1 MSISWHCGI
10 IVLCENR
17 NKIIY
22 WVRERT
28 WGEWWKF
35 KIVQMLWI
43 SGLYLWSYSLGEEV
57 EEENIKYLLL
67 DSTQVRDRAF
77 IVISI
82 HMTSQSSEIFQQHSR
97 AEIRSDWINPRLEIW
112 RMKAIDAPGGSWLPG
127 ETWED
132 LQFLRW
138 TGPEKSFPRCRRVST
153 SWASGHSSL
162 DGIGSWKP

>member
-1 MSISWHCGI
+1 MSISWQHGI
-10 IVLCENR
+10 IFLCENR

-57 EEENIKYLLL
+57 EEENIKYLLM
-67 DSTQVRDRAF
+67 DSTQVRDCAF
-77 IVISI
+77 VVIST
-82 HMTSQSSEIFQQHSR
+82 HMTNQSSEIFQQHSR

-112 RMKAIDAPGGSWLPG
+112 RMKAIDAPGGSWFPG

-138 TGPEKSFPRCRRVST
+138 TGPEKLSHMQKLGIRTLT
-153 SWASGHSSL
+153 SRWNQ
-162 DGIGSWKP
+162 K